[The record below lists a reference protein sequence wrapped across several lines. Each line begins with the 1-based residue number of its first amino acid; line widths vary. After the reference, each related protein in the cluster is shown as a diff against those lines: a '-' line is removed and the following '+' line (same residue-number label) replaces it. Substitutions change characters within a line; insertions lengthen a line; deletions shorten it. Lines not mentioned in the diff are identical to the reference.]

1 MARFEADTDEPIVE
15 PAPPVPTNP
24 ESGKAKA
31 MAIDDRHWAR
41 PSDPTER
48 SAGALRDVLV
58 AVVGIG
64 VVVLLGLIYTVPAPA
79 ILIAVL
85 AITGAVFV
93 GRLAPRGEGV
103 EVAKNPTTE
112 RVWPDT
118 GMKSV
123 VEALPDPCF
132 VVDQRGLVR
141 YANSAALQRGSTARI
156 GEPLSF
162 FVRAPQ
168 LHDTLEGVRL
178 TGQAD
183 EVEWQER
190 GGAERWLAASITP
203 IRVPVDR
210 AARPG
215 AERLAFHLVYLE
227 DRTEQHRVER
237 MRVDFVANA
246 SHELRTPLASL
257 TGFIETLQG
266 PAKHDPNA
274 REQFLGIMLDQA
286 RRMKRLIDDL
296 LSLSRIE
303 MRAHVV
309 PDTEVDLTA
318 IVRHVIDALAPVAIE
333 NEVDVRLTVPSTPVI
348 LPGDRDELVQVASNL
363 IENAIKYGADG
374 KRVDVTIEPDANA
387 QGAPGMV
394 LSVRDFG
401 PGIAAEHLPRLTER
415 FYRVDV
421 KESRERKGTGLGLA
435 IVKHIV
441 QRHRGRLSIESV
453 VGQGATFQVRLPLG
467 RL

>member
-1 MARFEADTDEPIVE
+1 VARFEESDERPNDPPP
-15 PAPPVPTNP
+15 PATPDAR
-24 ESGKAKA
+24 KAEA
-31 MAIDDRHWAR
+31 MAIDDRDWPR
-41 PSDPTER
+41 
-48 SAGALRDVLV
+48 
-58 AVVGIG
+58 I
-64 VVVLLGLIYTVPAPA
+64 TVPADRWAGSSRDLVVAATGVLVVVVMGVLHGAAAPTVLIGVFA
-79 ILIAVL
+79 IVAAVL
-85 AITGAVFV
+85 VL
-93 GRLAPRGEGV
+93 RLTDRSEGV
-103 EVAKNPTTE
+103 EAPSRPSAE

-118 GMKSV
+118 GMKAA

-132 VVDQRGLVR
+132 IVDQRGLVR
-141 YANSAALQRGSTARI
+141 YANSTALQRGATARI

-168 LHDTLEGVRL
+168 LHDTLDGVRL
-178 TGQAD
+178 TGEAD

-203 IRVPVDR
+203 VKMAVDR
-210 AARPG
+210 ARPG
-215 AERLAFHLVYLE
+215 AERVTFHLVYLE

-266 PAKHDPNA
+266 PAKNDPNA
-274 REQFLGIMLDQA
+274 RDQFLGIMLDQA

-309 PDTEVDLTA
+309 PDTPVDLTA
-318 IVRHVIDALAPVAIE
+318 IIRHVVDALAPVAAE
-333 NEVDVRLTVPSTPVI
+333 SKVNVELNLPAAPVI

-374 KRVDVTIEPDANA
+374 ERVEVTLEPDPM
-387 QGAPGMV
+387 APTPTMV
-394 LSVRDFG
+394 FSVRDHG

-441 QRHRGRLSIESV
+441 QRHRGKLTIDSV
-453 VGQGATFQVRLPLG
+453 VGQGATFQVRLPSRYL
-467 RL
+467 